1 MIKERRIVAINNIP
15 ELLLPAGTISK
26 LRAAIDYGADAV
38 YAGVAGF
45 SMRPDGAA
53 LTVEQFKEAADYV
66 HAKGKKIYAA
76 LNIMAFDSDFDEIK
90 IWLNAIKDVELDA
103 LIVGDV
109 GVFRIARELRPDLAI
124 HISTQMGV
132 ANTQSALFWKDAGAE
147 RVILARETS
156 LEDAKNIVRESGIE
170 VEAFV
175 HGAMC
180 VAVSGRCLL
189 SAFMT
194 GKSGSRGECKHA
206 CRWDYQLVESIRPN
220 ESIPIYETGRETVM
234 LGSKD
239 LCLIEHI
246 PDLIESGLSS
256 IKVEGRMKSEY
267 YVAVVARVYRDALDH
282 YKNDPEN
289 FSFQDKWAEELDAVS
304 HRPYDTGFAFGYSQ
318 DEPER
323 LQAENIYSMTRE
335 LAGIVE
341 DDGKIFVKNPFRVG
355 DTLEWIAPEWQSG
368 EIEIIEVKSLTGAE
382 WECARPA
389 EYADVSFT
397 GDKPPVGA
405 MLRSIKGKEFLRGR
419 TKKEK

>member
-1 MIKERRIVAINNIP
+1 MVKNNIP

-26 LRAAIDYGADAV
+26 LKAAIDYGADAV

-53 LTVEQFKEAADYV
+53 FTVEQFKEAVEYV
-66 HAKGKKIYAA
+66 HARGKRIYAA
-76 LNIMAFDSDFDEIK
+76 LNIMAYNSDLDEIK
-90 IWLNAIKDVELDA
+90 RWLHAIKDVNIDA

-109 GVFRIARELRPDLAI
+109 GVFRLARNERPDLAI

-132 ANTQSALFWKDAGAE
+132 ANAQSALFWKDAGAS
-147 RVILARETS
+147 RVILAREAT
-156 LEDAKNIVRESGIE
+156 LEDARKIGQEAGIE
-170 VEAFV
+170 VEVFA

-194 GKSGSRGECKHA
+194 GKSGSRGQCKHA
-206 CRWDYQLVESIRPN
+206 CRWEYQLVEELRPN
-220 ESIPIYETGRETVM
+220 ESIPIFETGRETVM

-246 PDLIESGLSS
+246 PELVKSGVAS

-267 YVAVVARVYRDALDH
+267 YVAVVARVYRDALDE
-282 YKNDPEN
+282 YKKDPEN
-289 FSFQDKWAEELDAVS
+289 FMFQKKWLEELDAVS
-304 HRPYDTGFAFGYSQ
+304 HRPYYTGFAFGYSAS
-318 DEPER
+318 DPAK

-341 DDGKIFVKNPFRVG
+341 EGYKIFVKNPFRPD
-355 DTLEWIAPEWQSG
+355 DTLEWIAPGWQNG
-368 EIEIIEVKSLTGAE
+368 KIVVKEIKSLTGAT

-389 EYADVSFT
+389 EYASIEFE
-397 GDKPPVGA
+397 GMQPPVGA
-405 MLRSIKGKEFLRGR
+405 MLRSIKSKEFHRGR
-419 TKKEK
+419 SKKEK

>member
-1 MIKERRIVAINNIP
+1 MVKNNIP

-26 LRAAIDYGADAV
+26 LKAAIDYGADAV

-45 SMRPDGAA
+45 SMRPDGAT
-53 LTVEQFKEAADYV
+53 LSVDQFKEAVEYV
-66 HAKGKKIYAA
+66 HDRGKRIYAA
-76 LNIMAFDSDFDEIK
+76 LNIMAFNSDLGEIK
-90 IWLNAIKDVELDA
+90 EWLRAIEGVDIDA

-109 GVFRIARELRPDLAI
+109 GVFRLARTERPDLNV

-132 ANTQSALFWKDAGAE
+132 ANTQSALFWKDAGAS
-147 RVILARETS
+147 RVILAREAT
-156 LEDAKNIVRESGIE
+156 LEDAREIGQEANIE
-170 VEAFV
+170 VEVFA

-194 GKSGSRGECKHA
+194 GKSGSRGQCKHA
-206 CRWDYQLVESIRPN
+206 CRWEYQLVEELRPN
-220 ESIPIYETGRETVM
+220 ESIPIFETGRETVM

-246 PDLIESGLSS
+246 PELVKSGVAS

-267 YVAVVARVYRDALDH
+267 YVAVVARVYRDALDE
-282 YKNDPEN
+282 YKKDPEN
-289 FSFQDKWAEELDAVS
+289 FVFQEKWLEELDAVS
-304 HRPYDTGFAFGYSQ
+304 HRPYDTGFAFGYSASN
-318 DEPER
+318 PAK

-341 DDGKIFVKNPFRVG
+341 EGYKIFVKNPFRPG
-355 DTLEWIAPEWQSG
+355 DTLEWIAPDWQSG
-368 EIEIIEVKSLTGAE
+368 EIVVKEVKSLTGAS

-389 EYADVSFT
+389 EYASIEFE
-397 GDKPPVGA
+397 GMQPPVGA
-405 MLRSIKGKEFLRGR
+405 MLRSIKGKEFHRGR
-419 TKKEK
+419 SKKEK

>member
-1 MIKERRIVAINNIP
+1 MTEKNKLP

-26 LRAAIDYGADAV
+26 LKAAVDYGADAV

-45 SMRPDGAA
+45 SMRPDGAS
-53 LTVEQFKEAADYV
+53 LTVEQFAEAAEYV
-66 HAKGKKIYAA
+66 HTRGKRIYAA
-76 LNIMAFDSDFDEIK
+76 LNIMAFNSDLGLIEEWLEEIRK
-90 IWLNAIKDVELDA
+90 VDIDA
-103 LIVGDV
+103 LIVGDA
-109 GVFRIARELRPDLAI
+109 GVMRLARSVRPELPV

-132 ANTQSALFWKDAGAE
+132 ANTQSALFWKEAGAE
-147 RVILARETS
+147 RVILAREST
-156 LEDAKNIVRESGIE
+156 LEDAYNIGKEAE
-170 VEAFV
+170 VEVEVFV

-194 GKSGSRGECKHA
+194 GKSGSRGQCKHA
-206 CRWDYQLVESIRPN
+206 CRWEYQLVEEIRPN
-220 ESIPIYETGRETVM
+220 ESIPIFETGRETVM

-246 PDLIESGLSS
+246 PELVKSGVTS

-267 YVAVVARVYRDALDH
+267 YVAVIARVYRDALDA
-282 YKNDPEN
+282 YAKDRDNYE
-289 FSFQDKWAEELDAVS
+289 FQQKWLEELDAVS

-318 DEPER
+318 DDPGR

-341 DDGKIFVKNPFRVG
+341 EGGKVFVKNPFRPG
-355 DTLEWIAPEWQSG
+355 DVLEWIAPQWQGG
-368 EIEIIEVKSLTGAE
+368 EIVIKDVTSVTGAS

-389 EYADVSFT
+389 EYALIEFD
-397 GDKPPVGA
+397 GDTPPEGA
-405 MLRSIKGKEFLRGR
+405 MLRSIKGKEFIRGR
-419 TKKEK
+419 TKKDK